1 MLFSSFYTIFK
12 LIDSGQYSH
21 LRNLQTYILIVKTL
35 ENILMI
41 TIKEFMTSDPY
52 TLRETDS
59 INDAWEV
66 MIGKNIRHIPIIDS
80 DSHVL
85 GLVTQRDVLAA
96 TEPGEILKAKTAS
109 HEIKSDITLADIMTQ
124 NVKFIHQSDSLRQ
137 AALYL
142 QAHKYGCLP
151 VVMDDRLVG
160 IITDSDFIDIAINL
174 LEHAELAEDEIV
186 IETEDEMYEIELP
199 EADEILEQW

>member
-1 MLFSSFYTIFK
+1 
-12 LIDSGQYSH
+12 
-21 LRNLQTYILIVKTL
+21 
-35 ENILMI
+35 MI
-41 TIKEFMTSDPY
+41 TIEEFMTSDPY

-66 MIGKNIRHIPIIDS
+66 MIGKHIRHIPIIDS

-85 GLVTQRDVLAA
+85 GLITQRDVLAA
-96 TEPGEILKAKTAS
+96 TEPGAILKAETAS
-109 HEIKSDITLADIMTQ
+109 HEIKSDIRLADIMVRD
-124 NVKFIHQSDSLRQ
+124 VKVIHQSDSLRQ
-137 AALYL
+137 AGLYL

-174 LEHAELAEDEIV
+174 LEQAGLAEEEVV
-186 IETEDEMYEIELP
+186 IETEDEIYETELP
-199 EADEILEQW
+199 EADEILEQ